1 MLVLGG
7 EGEAE
12 VALQEGVAGAEEQ
25 GVLATGGERHLLDVE
40 GLDGSRLCERG
51 RGREHAEEEEGA
63 MIHGRLGEEGGCG
76 ILMWVTN
83 VLSGC
88 MSYAQQ

>member
-25 GVLATGGERHLLDVE
+25 GVLATGGECYLLDVE
-40 GLDGSRLCERG
+40 GLDGGRLRERG
-51 RGREHAEEEEGA
+51 RGRERAEEEEGA
-63 MIHGRLGEEGGCG
+63 TIHGRLGDRVGCSACCG
-76 ILMWVTN
+76 
-83 VLSGC
+83 
-88 MSYAQQ
+88 